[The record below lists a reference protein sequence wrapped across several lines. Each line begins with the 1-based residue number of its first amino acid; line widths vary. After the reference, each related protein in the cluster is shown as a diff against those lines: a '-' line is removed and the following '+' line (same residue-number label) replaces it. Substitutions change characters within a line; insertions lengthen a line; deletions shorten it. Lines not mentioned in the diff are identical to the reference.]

1 MYFYYNNDYILTN
14 GDEMENINKQEHIDE
29 TLIKDVVMMAGRI
42 LLESGAEGTRVED
55 TMTRIA
61 RKLGYPESNSF
72 VTNTV
77 IQFTLHNESY
87 PRIFRINSRD
97 TNLIKIS
104 QANEISRLITKGDI
118 SLEDAKERLEKIY
131 IAKRDSSLTLK
142 GIAAAIIAISFLY
155 LQGGQ
160 FIDVI
165 TALLAGSIGYLV
177 VEILDRRLHAQF
189 IPEFVGSLVIGII
202 AVFGHWLAPSGDLA
216 TIIIAAV
223 MPIVPGVLITN
234 AIQDLFGG
242 HMMMFTTK
250 SLEAL
255 VTAFGIGAGVGSIL
269 ILV

>member
-1 MYFYYNNDYILTN
+1 MT
-14 GDEMENINKQEHIDE
+14 INSNE
-29 TLIKDVVMMAGRI
+29 TAHESLIKDVVMLAARI

-55 TMTRIA
+55 TMSRIA
-61 RKLGYPESNSF
+61 MKLGYSESNSF

-87 PRIFRINSRD
+87 PRLYRIKSRD

-104 QANEISRLITKGDI
+104 QANEISRQITHGSI
-118 SLEDAKERLEKIY
+118 SLEDAKKKLEEIY
-131 IAKRDSSLTLK
+131 VAKRDSSLPFK
-142 GIAAAIIAISFLY
+142 GRAAAIIAVSFLY
-155 LQGGQ
+155 LQGGRL
-160 FIDVI
+160 IDI
-165 TALLAGSIGYLV
+165 ATALLAGSIGYLV
-177 VEILDRRLHAQF
+177 VEILDRKLHAQF
-189 IPEFVGSLVIGII
+189 IPEFLGSLVIGII
-202 AVFGHWLAPSGDLA
+202 AVLGHSLVPSGDLA

-242 HMMMFTTK
+242 HMLMFTTK

-255 VTAFGIGAGVGSIL
+255 VTSFGIGAGVSSVL

>member
-1 MYFYYNNDYILTN
+1 MTIESN
-14 GDEMENINKQEHIDE
+14 E
-29 TLIKDVVMMAGRI
+29 TAHESLIKDVVMLAARI
-42 LLESGAEGTRVED
+42 LLESGAEGTRFED

-61 RKLGYPESNSF
+61 RKLGYSESNSF

-87 PRIFRINSRD
+87 QRLYRIKSRD

-104 QANEISRLITKGDI
+104 QANEISRQITNGTID
-118 SLEDAKERLEKIY
+118 LEEAKKKLEHIY
-131 IAKRDSSLTLK
+131 IAKRDSSLPFK
-142 GIAAAIIAISFLY
+142 GIAAAIIAMSFLY
-155 LQGGQ
+155 LQGGRL
-160 FIDVI
+160 IDVI
-165 TALLAGSIGYLV
+165 TAILAGSFGYLV
-177 VEILDRRLHAQF
+177 VEILDRKLHAQF
-189 IPEFVGSLVIGII
+189 IPEFLGSLVIGII
-202 AVFGHWLAPSGDLA
+202 AVIGHSLVPSGDLA

-242 HMMMFTTK
+242 HMLMFTTK

-255 VTAFGIGAGVGSIL
+255 VTSFGIGAGVSSIL

>member
-1 MYFYYNNDYILTN
+1 MD
-14 GDEMENINKQEHIDE
+14 INSEEYKQEV
-29 TLIKDVVMMAGRI
+29 LIKDVVMLAARI

-61 RKLGYPESNSF
+61 KKLGYSESNSF

-77 IQFTLHNESY
+77 IQFTLHSESF
-87 PRIFRINSRD
+87 PRIFRITSRD

-104 QANEISRLITKGDI
+104 QANKISREISLA
-118 SLEDAKERLEKIY
+118 EAKTQLEKIY
-131 IAKRDSSLTLK
+131 VAKRDSSLPFK
-142 GIAAAIIAISFLY
+142 GFAAAMIAMSFLY
-155 LQGGQ
+155 LQGGRL
-160 FIDVI
+160 IDVL
-165 TALLAGSIGYLV
+165 TAILAGSLGYLV
-177 VEILDRRLHAQF
+177 TEILDRKLHAQF
-189 IPEFVGSLVIGII
+189 IPEFIGSLVIGII
-202 AVFGHWLAPSGDLA
+202 AVIGHTLIPTGDLA

-242 HMMMFTTK
+242 HMLMFTTK

-255 VTAFGIGAGVGSIL
+255 VTAFGIGAGVGSVL

>member
-1 MYFYYNNDYILTN
+1 M
-14 GDEMENINKQEHIDE
+14 
-29 TLIKDVVMMAGRI
+29 
-42 LLESGAEGTRVED
+42 LLPLLQLVSYV
-55 TMTRIA
+55 A
-61 RKLGYPESNSF
+61 RC
-72 VTNTV
+72 
-77 IQFTLHNESY
+77 
-87 PRIFRINSRD
+87 
-97 TNLIKIS
+97 
-104 QANEISRLITKGDI
+104 
-118 SLEDAKERLEKIY
+118 
-131 IAKRDSSLTLK
+131 
-142 GIAAAIIAISFLY
+142 
-155 LQGGQ
+155 GQ

-177 VEILDRRLHAQF
+177 VEILDRRLRT
-189 IPEFVGSLVIGII
+189 IYSRIRRIVVIGII

>member
-1 MYFYYNNDYILTN
+1 
-14 GDEMENINKQEHIDE
+14 MEKIVTDNTEEI
-29 TLIKDVVMMAGRI
+29 LIKDIVMLTARI

-61 RKLGYPESNSF
+61 STLGYNDSNSF

-77 IQFTLHNESY
+77 IQFSLHSESF
-87 PRIFRINSRD
+87 PRIFRIKSRD

-104 QANEISRLITKGDI
+104 QANEISRQIAKREI
-118 SLEDAKERLEKIY
+118 SLEDAKQKLEIIY
-131 IAKRDSSLTLK
+131 VADKDNALPFK
-142 GIAAAIIAISFLY
+142 GFAAAMIAMSFLY
-155 LQGGQ
+155 LQGGNLV
-160 FIDVI
+160 DVL
-165 TALLAGSIGYLV
+165 TAIVAGSIGYLV
-177 VEILDRRLHAQF
+177 VEILARKLHAQF
-189 IPEFVGSLVIGII
+189 IPEFIGSLVIGLISI
-202 AVFGHWLAPSGDLA
+202 FGHAVIPGGNLA

-242 HMMMFTTK
+242 QMLMFTTK

-255 VTAFGIGAGVGSIL
+255 VTSFGIGAGVGTVL

>member
-1 MYFYYNNDYILTN
+1 M
-14 GDEMENINKQEHIDE
+14 
-29 TLIKDVVMMAGRI
+29 
-42 LLESGAEGTRVED
+42 ESGEGTRVED

-104 QANEISRLITKGDI
+104 QTNEISRLITKGAI
-118 SLEDAKERLEKIY
+118 TLEEAKLKLENIY
-131 IAKRDSSLTLK
+131 VAKRDSSLLFK
-142 GIAAAIIAISFLY
+142 GILAIIAISFLY
-155 LQGGQ
+155 LQDGKLV
-160 FIDVI
+160 DVI
-165 TALLAGSIGYLV
+165 TALLAGGLGYLV

-189 IPEFVGSLVIGII
+189 IPEFLGSLVIGII
-202 AVFGHWLAPSGDLA
+202 SVLGHYLLPTGDLA
-216 TIIIAAV
+216 TIIIASV

-242 HMMMFTTK
+242 HMLMFTTK

-255 VTAFGIGAGVGSIL
+255 VTAFGIGGVGSVL

>member
-1 MYFYYNNDYILTN
+1 MD
-14 GDEMENINKQEHIDE
+14 INSEEYKQEV
-29 TLIKDVVMMAGRI
+29 LIKDVVMLAARI

-61 RKLGYPESNSF
+61 KKLGYSESNSF

-77 IQFTLHNESY
+77 IQFTLHSESF
-87 PRIFRINSRD
+87 PRIFRITSRD

-104 QANEISRLITKGDI
+104 RQITNNEISLA
-118 SLEDAKERLEKIY
+118 EAKTQLEKIY
-131 IAKRDSSLTLK
+131 VAKRDSSLPFK
-142 GIAAAIIAISFLY
+142 GFAAAMIAMSFLY
-155 LQGGQ
+155 LQGGRL
-160 FIDVI
+160 IDVL
-165 TALLAGSIGYLV
+165 TAILAGSLGYLV
-177 VEILDRRLHAQF
+177 TEILDRKLHAQF
-189 IPEFVGSLVIGII
+189 IPEFIGSLVIGII
-202 AVFGHWLAPSGDLA
+202 AVIGHTLIPTGDLA

-242 HMMMFTTK
+242 HMLMFTTK

-255 VTAFGIGAGVGSIL
+255 VTAFGIGAGVGSVL

>member
-1 MYFYYNNDYILTN
+1 MQRAI
-14 GDEMENINKQEHIDE
+14 
-29 TLIKDVVMMAGRI
+29 R
-42 LLESGAEGTRVED
+42 
-55 TMTRIA
+55 
-61 RKLGYPESNSF
+61 
-72 VTNTV
+72 
-77 IQFTLHNESY
+77 
-87 PRIFRINSRD
+87 
-97 TNLIKIS
+97 
-104 QANEISRLITKGDI
+104 
-118 SLEDAKERLEKIY
+118 KIY
-131 IAKRDSSLTLK
+131 IAKRDSSLTFK

-155 LQGGQ
+155 LQGG

-165 TALLAGSIGYLV
+165 TGSPI
-177 VEILDRRLHAQF
+177 AQF